1 MVLRVEVAAPL
12 LAWARKRAGISH
24 EDLSR
29 RFPKLQEWESG
40 EGAPTLKQLEDFAS
54 TTHTPVGYFFLPEPP
69 DVDMPLPDFRTRRDE
84 AVRQP
89 SPNLLDTI
97 FRTEQRQEWYRDY
110 ARTNNEGP
118 LDFVGSLTTATPVA
132 SAATVIRERLRFGT
146 GERGATW
153 SDSFRRLGDQAEELG
168 ILVMVSGVVGSN
180 THRQL
185 DPDEFLGFALV
196 DEYAPAVFINGA
208 STKAAQIFTLTHELA
223 HIWIGQ
229 SALDDSSLGDLGPS
243 QDTGTEQW
251 CNQVAA
257 EILVPLDAVRQQYRR
272 TVELTE
278 ELERLAREFKVSTLV
293 ILRRIRDAGCL
304 GSQEFWDAYE
314 TEFARVRALTAD
326 TGSGG
331 NFYNTQPVRTSKRFA
346 RAIITS
352 TLEGQTLY
360 GDALQ
365 LLGFRKVSTLNELAQ
380 RLGVI

>member
-1 MVLRVEVAAPL
+1 MVVRVEVAAPL
-12 LAWARKRAGISH
+12 LAWARNALASPTRISRAGSPSSRSGRAARGHRRSSSLRTSPVRLIHRS
-24 EDLSR
+24 ETSSSPSLLSLTCR
-29 RFPKLQEWESG
+29 CQTSG
-40 EGAPTLKQLEDFAS
+40 PGAPRPSA
-54 TTHTPVGYFFLPEPP
+54 
-69 DVDMPLPDFRTRRDE
+69 
-84 AVRQP
+84 A

-97 FRTEQRQEWYRDY
+97 FQTEQRQEWYRDY
-110 ARTNNEGP
+110 ARTNNQGP
-118 LDFVGSLTTATPVA
+118 LDFVGSLTTAIPVA
-132 SAATVIRERLRFGT
+132 SAATAIREKLRFGT

-168 ILVMVSGVVGSN
+168 ILVMVSGVVGE
-180 THRQL
+180 RQL

-208 STKAAQIFTLTHELA
+208 STKAAQIFTLAHELA

-243 QDTGTEQW
+243 QDSGTEQW

-272 TVELTE
+272 TVELTA

-360 GDALQ
+360 GEALQ